1 MRKPRLIKDEGHQ
14 QVHERVAGID
24 VAKASAAV
32 CLRTPDQPDCS
43 QVWTEVPAMMGS
55 VTELGR
61 VLLAERVELVT
72 MEATSDY
79 R

>member
-1 MRKPRLIKDEGHQ
+1 MRKPQLIKDEGHQ

-32 CLRTPDQPDCS
+32 CLRTPGKPGCS
-43 QVWTEVPAMMGS
+43 QVWTEVAATMGS

-61 VLLAERVELVT
+61 MLLKERTELVV

>member
-1 MRKPRLIKDEGHQ
+1 MRKPQLIEDEGHQ

-32 CLRTPDQPDCS
+32 CLRTPGKPNCS
-43 QVWTEVPAMMGS
+43 QVWTEVAATMAS
-55 VTELGR
+55 VTEVGR
-61 VLLAERVELVT
+61 LLLAERAELVV

-79 R
+79 Q

>member
-1 MRKPRLIKDEGHQ
+1 VRKPQLIKDEGHQ

-32 CLRTPDQPDCS
+32 CLRTPGKPGCS
-43 QVWTEVPAMMGS
+43 QVWTEVAATMGS

-61 VLLAERVELVT
+61 MLLKERTELVV